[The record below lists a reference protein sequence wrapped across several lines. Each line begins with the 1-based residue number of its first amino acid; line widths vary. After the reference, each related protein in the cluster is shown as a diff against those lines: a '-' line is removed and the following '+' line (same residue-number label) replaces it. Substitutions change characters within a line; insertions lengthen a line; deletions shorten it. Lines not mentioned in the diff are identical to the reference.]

1 MFTAIA
7 VGRWIEETT
16 GWSLRKFVKTARRY
30 RTIEITLGEHTIT
43 AADPLPDDLAA
54 VLEAIKTRATGH

>member
-1 MFTAIA
+1 MFAAIA

-16 GWSLRKFVKTARRY
+16 GWSLRKFVKTTRRY

-43 AADPLPDDLAA
+43 AAGP
-54 VLEAIKTRATGH
+54 VLEAIKT